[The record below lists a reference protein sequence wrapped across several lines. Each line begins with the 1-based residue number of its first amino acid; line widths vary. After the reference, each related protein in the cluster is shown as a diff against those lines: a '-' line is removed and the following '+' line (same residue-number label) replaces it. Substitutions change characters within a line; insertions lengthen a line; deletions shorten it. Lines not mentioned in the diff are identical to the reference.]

1 MLKVLPVP
9 AVRGGVAAACAASSC
24 PAERER
30 ILQRLY
36 GTYMADILDHPILR
50 KTSAIA
56 ATAIFQRAMVGYATS
71 SHLAANSPP
80 FT

>member
-1 MLKVLPVP
+1 LLKVLPVP
-9 AVRGGVAAACAASSC
+9 AVRGGAACVRGQQRC

>member
-1 MLKVLPVP
+1 
-9 AVRGGVAAACAASSC
+9 
-24 PAERER
+24 
-30 ILQRLY
+30 
-36 GTYMADILDHPILR
+36 MADILDHPILR